1 MKTQIITLLVALLTS
16 IGTFAQGE
24 SQTIHI
30 EKRRDPVIYTLFI
43 NSVPD
48 NFYLPLIGFINDARG
63 NHYSAQIGFV
73 NTTRRNF
80 GGGQVSFIN
89 TVGGNVEGTQIGF
102 INTTAGSFGGVQ
114 IGFVNTV
121 AKKTNAIQVGFI
133 NTVADTLTGAQIG
146 FINTS
151 AKKTN
156 AAQIGFVNTAKTL
169 KGAQVGFINLA
180 DSIECGVPL
189 GFLSIVRKGGYHAL
203 ELSISEMH
211 PINLSYKIGVSQLY
225 TTFNLSYDPANAKN
239 IAFGA
244 GLGSILP
251 LSKNFVFNPE
261 FVSTTQYLNNF
272 QQTNSFAAMFGYQ
285 FGSHLSVLAGPSLV
299 LQYES
304 RNKPL
309 SDPFFSLS
317 KTAVFNNANLISGAR
332 LALRYKF

>member
-1 MKTQIITLLVALLTS
+1 MKTQIITLLVALFTT

-24 SQTIHI
+24 TQTIKI
-30 EKRRDPVIYTLFI
+30 EKHRDPVIYTLFI

-48 NFYLPLIGFINDARG
+48 NFYLPLIGFMNDARG

-80 GGGQVSFIN
+80 GGGQIGFIN
-89 TVGGNVEGTQIGF
+89 TVGGNVDGTQIGF

-114 IGFVNTV
+114 IGFINTV
-121 AKKTNAIQVGFI
+121 AKKTNAIQVAFI
-133 NTVADTLTGAQIG
+133 NTAADTLTGAQIG

-151 AKKTN
+151 TKKTN

-189 GFLSIVRKGGYHAL
+189 GFISIVRKGGYHAL
-203 ELSISEMH
+203 ELSLTEMH

-225 TTFNLSYDPANAKN
+225 TTFNFSYDPANAKN
-239 IAFGA
+239 IAIGA

-251 LSKNFVFNPE
+251 LSKNFFFNPE
-261 FVSTTQYLNNF
+261 YVSQTFFLNDF
-272 QQTNSFAAMFGYQ
+272 QQMNSFAAMVGYQ
-285 FGSHLSVLAGPSLV
+285 FGQHLSLMAGPSVV

-309 SDPFFSLS
+309 TDPFFSFT
-317 KTAVFNNANLISGAR
+317 KTPVYNNANLITGAR
-332 LALRYKF
+332 LALRYNF